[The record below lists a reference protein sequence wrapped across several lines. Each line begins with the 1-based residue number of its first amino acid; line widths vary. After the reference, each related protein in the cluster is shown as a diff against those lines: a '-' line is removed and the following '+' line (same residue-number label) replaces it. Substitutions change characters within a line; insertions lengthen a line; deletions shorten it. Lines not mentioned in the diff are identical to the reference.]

1 MRKWIPYL
9 LIIAAVVASIVVYPR
24 MPERVPTHWNMA
36 GEVDGWSSRFFAAW
50 LSPVMMA
57 VMLVILR
64 ALPHID
70 PRRANYAKFSGMY
83 EALIMVTMA
92 FMLGIHLML
101 LALATGSQVPVARV
115 IPAAVGVFFMIIGAM
130 LPRAHPNWFVGIR
143 TPWTLTSDASWQK
156 THRLG
161 GALFIASGLL
171 AVLAAVAVPR
181 LASWVLLAAGLV
193 TVGVV
198 FFYSYVTWKQDK
210 GRNAAGQ

>member
-101 LALATGSQVPVARV
+101 LSLATGSQVPVARV

-161 GALFIASGLL
+161 GALFIASVVG
-171 AVLAAVAVPR
+171 AAHRRAR
-181 LASWVLLAAGLV
+181 YGWSGVLLLLRDV
-193 TVGVV
+193 ET
-198 FFYSYVTWKQDK
+198 
-210 GRNAAGQ
+210 GQGTECCRSVRYLSNRELAWPTT